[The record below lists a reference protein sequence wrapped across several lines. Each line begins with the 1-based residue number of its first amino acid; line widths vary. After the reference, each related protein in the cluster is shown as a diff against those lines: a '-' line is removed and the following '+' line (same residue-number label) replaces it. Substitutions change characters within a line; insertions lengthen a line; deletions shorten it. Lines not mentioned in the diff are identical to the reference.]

1 MRHIILVAHF
11 YLNISTYLKIMLY
24 IGSPA
29 AYIGWPRTHY
39 VALNGP
45 LLPHHHI

>member
-1 MRHIILVAHF
+1 MRHIILLAHF

-29 AYIGWPRTHY
+29 AQDGLELTM
-39 VALNGP
+39 
-45 LLPHHHI
+45 